1 MTSEEQISIVIDDKR
16 VQTRS
21 GAVALE
27 AAIEAGIYVPYL
39 CYHPGMKP
47 FAACRL
53 VPVQGGGEVEG
64 WRAGMGAPSV
74 GRSGRTAVRTL
85 RAPGRSPE
93 ATAARPARR

>member
-1 MTSEEQISIVIDDKR
+1 MTSEDRITIVIDDKR

-27 AAIEAGIYVPYL
+27 AAIEAGIYIPYL

-53 VPVQGGGEVEG
+53 CLVQEEVQ
-64 WRAGMGAPSV
+64 V
-74 GRSGRTAVRTL
+74 
-85 RAPGRSPE
+85 
-93 ATAARPARR
+93 